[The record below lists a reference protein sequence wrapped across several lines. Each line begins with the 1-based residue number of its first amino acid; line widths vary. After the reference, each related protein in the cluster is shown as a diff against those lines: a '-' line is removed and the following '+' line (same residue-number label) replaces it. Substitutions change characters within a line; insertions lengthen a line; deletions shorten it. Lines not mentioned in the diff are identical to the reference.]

1 MIHLNSK
8 EQQLLFKWIII
19 HLNSKTPNE
28 KKTKCMQWNNKCD
41 VKRMYEAYLVTETDE
56 DNGDETSAQDWWCW
70 PPLLSVFSASPFGF
84 LLFMFLCSYSYLLIR
99 LSFAFPSV
107 LSTLLPFLSLMLSPS
122 LFFLLFLSASPFF
135 FLFFYKAREGFV
147 LVGRLDN
154 SREPCPVI
162 ETISA
167 FNDETSSFILLLKPL
182 LRRRWWT
189 VVHETSLFLQFKW
202 PFWFGPCGFTI
213 CNQTPG

>member
-1 MIHLNSK
+1 MK
-8 EQQLLFKWIII
+8 QQLRREENVWSLPGNWDRRR
-19 HLNSKTPNE
+19 
-28 KKTKCMQWNNKCD
+28 QWRWNFCAGLVVTGSGD
-41 VKRMYEAYLVTETDE
+41 DGGAGLLCYLC
-56 DNGDETSAQDWWCW
+56 S
-70 PPLLSVFSASPFGF
+70 LLRHSVFFC
-84 LLFMFLCSYSYLLIR
+84 LCS
-99 LSFAFPSV
+99 FA
-107 LSTLLPFLSLMLSPS
+107 PFLSPYSAFVCVSFCAIYSSSFSFPYAFSLSV
-122 LFFLLFLSASPFF
+122 FFLLFLSASPFF

-154 SREPCPVI
+154 SRETCPVI

-182 LRRRWWT
+182 LRRRRWT

-213 CNQTPG
+213 CNQILDKL

>member
-1 MIHLNSK
+1 MAMK
-8 EQQLLFKWIII
+8 LLRRIGGAD
-19 HLNSKTPNE
+19 LL
-28 KKTKCMQWNNKCD
+28 C
-41 VKRMYEAYLVTETDE
+41 YLC
-56 DNGDETSAQDWWCW
+56 S
-70 PPLLSVFSASPFGF
+70 LLRHSVFF
-84 LLFMFLCSYSYLLIR
+84 CWC
-99 LSFAFPSV
+99 SFAPIPISLFSFP
-107 LSTLLPFLSLMLSPS
+107 LRFLPFLSLMLSPS

>member
-1 MIHLNSK
+1 
-8 EQQLLFKWIII
+8 
-19 HLNSKTPNE
+19 
-28 KKTKCMQWNNKCD
+28 MQWNNKCD

-56 DNGDETSAQDWWCW
+56 DNGDETSAQDWWWLVLETMVVLASFAICVLCFAIRFSFVYV
-70 PPLLSVFSASPFGF
+70 PLL
-84 LLFMFLCSYSYLLIR
+84 LSYLLIR

-135 FLFFYKAREGFV
+135 FLFFYKAREGFE

-182 LRRRWWT
+182 LRRRRWT

-213 CNQTPG
+213 CNQILDKL

>member
-1 MIHLNSK
+1 MK
-8 EQQLLFKWIII
+8 QQMRREENVWSLPGNWDRRR
-19 HLNSKTPNE
+19 
-28 KKTKCMQWNNKCD
+28 QWRWNFC
-41 VKRMYEAYLVTETDE
+41 AGLVVLCFAICVLCFAIRF
-56 DNGDETSAQDWWCW
+56 SFVYV
-70 PPLLSVFSASPFGF
+70 PLL
-84 LLFMFLCSYSYLLIR
+84 LSYLLIR

-202 PFWFGPCGFTI
+202 PFWFRPCGFTI